1 MDFSLLV
8 EALQTIAIPQNIL
21 LILAGMFLGVFFGA
35 LPGISSSMGIV
46 LMIPFTYYMGIIP
59 SIILLVALYA
69 GSAYGGS
76 ITAILF
82 NTPGTPEAVATTFDG
97 YPLAQKGHAGKAL
110 GYAMSASAFGGV
122 FSVLVMLFLAPKLS
136 KVALEIQSA
145 EYFALTLLGIA
156 CISSV
161 GSKNLAKALITGFIG
176 IIIAMM
182 GLDPMTGVTRMTFGN
197 INLLN
202 GVEFIPVMIGA
213 FAMAEVFKQVINRSS
228 NTEEMDTG
236 MKVSLESLTL
246 KELFTYKL
254 TLLKSSIIGTVIGI
268 LPGTGGS
275 IASIVSYGEAVRS
288 SKEKDRFGN
297 GAPEGVIAPESANNA
312 AAGGAMIPTLVLGIP
327 GSPTTAII
335 LAALVLQGLQPG
347 PQLMSEQPLLLYC
360 IFFSMLIA
368 SLVVFVGGRFA
379 VKAFAAILKLPYS
392 VIAPMIVMFSI
403 IGSYAIA
410 NDMFQIWVMLGFG
423 IFGYFMKKYEFSPA
437 SLILG
442 LVLGSMME
450 ENFRRQLLLTE
461 GDYMSFIKSPIAL
474 VLLLAVVAVLFVPV
488 ISSYRE
494 KKKMKAA

>member
-1 MDFSLLV
+1 MQVRRL
-8 EALQTIAIPQNIL
+8 
-21 LILAGMFLGVFFGA
+21 GMPCQP
-35 LPGISSSMGIV
+35 LP
-46 LMIPFTYYMGIIP
+46 
-59 SIILLVALYA
+59 
-69 GSAYGGS
+69 
-76 ITAILF
+76 
-82 NTPGTPEAVATTFDG
+82 
-97 YPLAQKGHAGKAL
+97 
-110 GYAMSASAFGGV
+110 FGGV
-122 FSVLVMLFLAPKLS
+122 FSVLVMLLLAPKLS

-161 GSKNLAKALITGFIG
+161 GSKNLSKALVTGGFG
-176 IIIAMM
+176 ILIAMM

-197 INLLN
+197 LNLLN

-213 FAMAEVFKQVINRSS
+213 FAMAEVFKQVIGRNEKKD
-228 NTEEMDTG
+228 TMDTG
-236 MKVSLESLTL
+236 MKVSLESLSL

-254 TLLKSSIIGTVIGI
+254 TLFKSSLIGTLIGI

-288 SKEKDRFGN
+288 GKDKDRFGN

-347 PQLMSEQPLLLYC
+347 PQLMNEQPLLLYC

-368 SLVVFVGGRFA
+368 SLVVFIGGRFA

-442 LVLGSMME
+442 LVLGKMME

-461 GDYMSFIKSPIAL
+461 GDYLSFVKSPIAL
-474 VLLLAVVAVLFVPV
+474 VLLLAVLAVLFVPM
-488 ISSYRE
+488 ISSYRA
-494 KKKMKAA
+494 KKKREIGSCCIRSIIPHIKEELIHCKGMTGRIRSCLPVVIA